1 MKFLLAA
8 ELPPRLAKALVR
20 KGHVA
25 WHVADC
31 GLLTAKD
38 RDIWRFAMQEGAA
51 LITKDADFAALRI
64 SAPNGPP
71 VVWLRL
77 GNIGNDALEKA
88 LFSALREI
96 SAAGEAKESVVEIG

>member
-1 MKFLLAA
+1 VKFLLAA
-8 ELPPRLAKALVR
+8 ELPPRLAIAMVR

-38 RDIWRFAMQEGAA
+38 RDIWRFAAQEGAA
-51 LITKDADFAALRI
+51 LVTKDGGFAALRTR
-64 SAPNGPP
+64 APDGPP

-77 GNIGNDALEKA
+77 GNIGNAALEKA
-88 LFSALREI
+88 LLSTLAQI
-96 SAAGEAKESVVEIG
+96 AATAEEGVVEVR

>member
-1 MKFLLAA
+1 VKFLLAA
-8 ELPPRLAKALVR
+8 ELPPRLAKAMVR

-38 RDIWRFAMQEGAA
+38 RDIRRFATQEGAA
-51 LITKDADFAALRI
+51 LVTKDGDFAALRTR
-64 SAPNGPP
+64 AQGGPP

-77 GNIGNDALEKA
+77 GNIANDALERA
-88 LFSALREI
+88 LLSALPQI
-96 SAAGEAKESVVEIG
+96 AAAGEGVMEVL

>member
-8 ELPPRLAKALVR
+8 ELPPRLAIAMVR
-20 KGHVA
+20 KRHVA

-38 RDIWRFAMQEGAA
+38 RDIWRFAAQEGAA
-51 LITKDADFAALRI
+51 LVTKDGGFAALRTR
-64 SAPNGPP
+64 APDGPP

-77 GNIGNDALEKA
+77 GNIGNAALEKA
-88 LFSALREI
+88 LLSTLAQI
-96 SAAGEAKESVVEIG
+96 AATAEEGVVEVR

>member
-1 MKFLLAA
+1 MKVLLAA
-8 ELPPRLAKALVR
+8 ELPPRLAKAMVR

-38 RDIWRFAMQEGAA
+38 RDVWRFAAQEGAA
-51 LITKDADFAALRI
+51 LVTKDGDFAALRTG
-64 SAPNGPP
+64 APGGPP

-77 GNIGNDALEKA
+77 GHMGNDALEKA
-88 LFSALREI
+88 LLAALAQI
-96 SAAGEAKESVVEIG
+96 SVATGEGVVEVR

>member
-8 ELPPRLAKALVR
+8 ELPPCLAIAMVR
-20 KGHVA
+20 KRHVA

-38 RDIWRFAMQEGAA
+38 RDVWRFAAQEGAA
-51 LITKDADFAALRI
+51 LVTKDGDFAALRMR
-64 SAPNGPP
+64 APDGPP

-77 GNIGNDALEKA
+77 GNIGNAALEKA
-88 LFSALREI
+88 LLSALTQI
-96 SAAGEAKESVVEIG
+96 AAAAGEGVVEVR

>member
-8 ELPPRLAKALVR
+8 ELPPRLAIAMVR

-38 RDIWRFAMQEGAA
+38 RDIWRFAAQEGAA
-51 LITKDADFAALRI
+51 LVTKDGDFAALRMRT
-64 SAPNGPP
+64 PDGPP

-77 GNIGNDALEKA
+77 GNIGNAALEKA
-88 LFSALREI
+88 LLSTLAQI
-96 SAAGEAKESVVEIG
+96 AATAEEGVVEVR

>member
-25 WHVADC
+25 WHVYEC

-38 RDIWRFAMQEGAA
+38 RDIWRFATQEGAA
-51 LITKDADFAALRI
+51 VVTKDADFAAPRTR
-64 SAPNGPP
+64 AQGGPP
-71 VVWLRL
+71 VVRLRL
-77 GNIGNDALEKA
+77 GNVDNDALEKA
-88 LFSALREI
+88 LLSALPQI
-96 SAAGEAKESVVEIG
+96 AAAGEGVVEVR